1 MRTPVGDNHMTEREK
16 LVLLVALCEL
26 MNLKAEPGKVHGA
39 IQDAEDRV
47 DLYLQAINPDW
58 PNPPQ

>member
-1 MRTPVGDNHMTEREK
+1 MTEREK

-58 PNPPQ
+58 PNPRQ